1 MGMLYYRLS
10 KFIKEKIGK
19 HIDKKTAKLKKKM
32 EKQHNISDWW
42 FCVVCAKKYK
52 KVHFLDRIKMYLHGF
67 NSDQYVNYHLDKNNY
82 KDYLTD
88 VQRWKS
94 RKINGDYN
102 IVLDD
107 KRLFYETFSKHLKVP
122 KTLLFIKDDK
132 IYDYETNELKDV
144 KYVIELLKS
153 HKGLAFKEISNGG
166 GSGINIL
173 KYVEDK
179 YYINNK
185 EVDYDEVSSYIS
197 YIRNN
202 LVTEY
207 AFQHEYSNKIYSNA
221 INTLRIVTIQT
232 EENGAIVPLAM
243 HRFGTN
249 ESGQV
254 DNACSGGIFCPVDI
268 KTGEI
273 GQAMSY
279 RNNDVLDV
287 HPDTKEQIA
296 GIIVP
301 NFDKIK
307 QKLIDVA
314 NKFPY
319 INFVAWDV
327 VVTDDNDFWV
337 LEGNTSTGF
346 GFFQCFKPYK
356 NTELGKWYESKG
368 I

>member
-1 MGMLYYRLS
+1 MGMFYYKIS

-32 EKQHNISDWW
+32 EKQHNLSDWW
-42 FCVVCAKKYK
+42 FCIVCAKKYK

-67 NSDQYVNYHLDKNNY
+67 NSDQYLNYNLDKNNY

-102 IVLDD
+102 IVFDD
-107 KRLFYETFSKHLKVP
+107 KRLFYEAFSKHLNIP
-122 KTLLFIKDDK
+122 KTLLFFKEDK

-144 KYVIELLKS
+144 QYVIELLKKY
-153 HKGLAFKEISNGG
+153 KGLAFKETSNCG

-173 KYVEDK
+173 KYIDEK

-197 YIRNN
+197 YIKNN
-202 LVTEY
+202 IVTEY
-207 AFQHEYSNKIYSNA
+207 VFQHEYSNKIYGNA
-221 INTLRIVTIQT
+221 VNTLRIITIQKDKD
-232 EENGAIVPLAM
+232 GATIPVIV

-249 ESGQV
+249 ESGSV
-254 DNACSGGIFCPVDI
+254 DNASSGGIFSIVDVDS
-268 KTGEI
+268 GEI
-273 GQAMSY
+273 GKAMSW
-279 RNNDVLDV
+279 RNNDVLEV
-287 HPDTKEQIA
+287 HPDTKAQIA
-296 GIIVP
+296 GVVVP
-301 NFDKIK
+301 HFEYIK
-307 QKLIDVA
+307 QKLIAVA

-319 INFVAWDV
+319 INFIAWDV
-327 VVTDDNDFWV
+327 VVTENDFAV
-337 LEGNTSTGF
+337 LEGNTSTDYGL
-346 GFFQCFKPYK
+346 FQCFKPYK
-356 NTELGKWYESKG
+356 DTELGKWYESKG